1 MELGVNFIYVKSSIK
16 GEFRKKKKSAKP
28 EQYSTC
34 KSVEESKPVPFI
46 VLVQLR

>member
-1 MELGVNFIYVKSSIK
+1 MELGVNVIYVKSSIK
-16 GEFRKKKKSAKP
+16 GEFRKKKSAKP
-28 EQYSTC
+28 EPHSTF